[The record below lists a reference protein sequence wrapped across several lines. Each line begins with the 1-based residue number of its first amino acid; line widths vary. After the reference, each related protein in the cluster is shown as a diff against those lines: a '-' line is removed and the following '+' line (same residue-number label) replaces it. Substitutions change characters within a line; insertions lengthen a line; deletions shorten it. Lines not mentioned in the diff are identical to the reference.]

1 MRIQL
6 KIILIYCF
14 LFTNNFYSSAKSNEG
29 RDFIKASTPQKFL
42 NELEPIKQKYFLKN
56 LEEFAMSY
64 SRSKNAIQKFLLR
77 KKRKKFISEHL
88 KNLSFE
94 EWIGRIKKIQTTEN
108 GEASLE
114 IELPRRNTKSL
125 EKSDSNIEF
134 NLTVGTNINR
144 KKDEKYKTLIN
155 PDTPIYNWLADF
167 QEGEWVIFSG
177 NSFLAEMDYLKIS
190 SLNEQQAMITPKF
203 LVKFEFIEKI
213 DIYDSNEDNEANKNI
228 SKINKNN
235 KKLLDKN
242 IINSKTITI
251 RYFKN
256 FRLSNYN
263 WNYKN
268 FINRWHRMISYHWN
282 NHPPIDYLEGSNP
295 KGGEVFVLA
304 IVKEDGRV
312 TNYRVNSFGE
322 VSKNMEISALEAVR
336 VVSLPPI
343 PEDFP
348 DEELKVE
355 FRFELSQIPHLF
367 KEKNN
372 QMKNLMKKADNNS
385 DDQKGVFSKM
395 GEKILIKKLISS
407 TRVAFNQ
414 SIKQELSSHFSP
426 NQRFD
431 PSLKLEIELALNGVG
446 KIIEKKI
453 IAPVKSEKFLL
464 MIMNSLRKSNFSP
477 LPKILASNAPYRVLL
492 RIIP

>member
-1 MRIQL
+1 
-6 KIILIYCF
+6 LI
-14 LFTNNFYSSAKSNEG
+14 K
-29 RDFIKASTPQKFL
+29 
-42 NELEPIKQKYFLKN
+42 
-56 LEEFAMSY
+56 
-64 SRSKNAIQKFLLR
+64 
-77 KKRKKFISEHL
+77 
-88 KNLSFE
+88 
-94 EWIGRIKKIQTTEN
+94 
-108 GEASLE
+108 
-114 IELPRRNTKSL
+114 
-125 EKSDSNIEF
+125 
-134 NLTVGTNINR
+134 
-144 KKDEKYKTLIN
+144 

-167 QEGEWVIFSG
+167 QEGEWVVFSG
-177 NSFLAEMDYLKIS
+177 NGFLGEMDYLKIS
-190 SLNEQQAMITPKF
+190 SLNEQEAMIKPKF
-203 LVKFEFIEKI
+203 LIKFEFIEKI
-213 DIYDSNEDNEANKNI
+213 DIYDSNINNNEEKKF
-228 SKINKNN
+228 SKIKKNN
-235 KKLLDKN
+235 KKLIDNN

-282 NHPPIDYLEGSNP
+282 NHPPLDYLKGSNP

-304 IVKEDGRV
+304 TVKEDGQV
-312 TNYRVNSFGE
+312 NNYSVNSIGE

-348 DEELKVE
+348 DEKLKVE

-385 DDQKGVFSKM
+385 DNQKGVFSKM
-395 GEKILIKKLISS
+395 GEKILIKKLVSS

-431 PSLKLEIELALNGVG
+431 PSLKLEIELTLNGVG

-453 IAPVKSEKFLL
+453 ITPVKSEKFLL
-464 MIMNSLRKSNFSP
+464 MVMNSLRKSNFSP